1 MQHEAPCRR
10 RVSGIPEINPGV
22 ENVSPGLPLAG
33 KTHARPL
40 PRVRENTDMDFL
52 ADLEVRGLVQD
63 STDRDA
69 LRDRIN
75 AGPVGVYYGCD
86 PSADSLHV
94 GNLIGLLVLRRFADA
109 GHHAI
114 ALAGGATGMIGD
126 PGGKSKER
134 NLLDAETLAHNTT
147 RIAQQLETISRVPL
161 VNNLGWTG
169 SLTLLDFLRDVG
181 KHASVNQMIARE
193 SVKARLESD
202 NGISFT
208 EFSYQ
213 LLQANDYRH
222 LFTHHGV
229 EIQIGGS
236 DQWGNL
242 LAGVDLIRKADGAH
256 VHAFTWPLLLRSDG
270 KKFGKSEDG
279 AVWLAADRTSPYQF
293 FQYWMNV
300 TDADVERF
308 LLQLT
313 LLPAEE
319 CQAVAAAHAQA
330 PNKRE
335 GQRRL
340 ARETTTIVHGARATA
355 AAEEASAILF
365 GESPAGASAQA
376 LSFLAAE
383 VPTSA
388 FVSGGTVAAML
399 AATPLASSLSDARRT
414 IAQGAAYVNGAQVP
428 EDRPLSD
435 GDLLHNRWVLLRR
448 GKRTY
453 HLLDAASRLFSPER
467 SRPTVHGPSPRQ
479 SPPQRSG

>member
-1 MQHEAPCRR
+1 
-10 RVSGIPEINPGV
+10 
-22 ENVSPGLPLAG
+22 
-33 KTHARPL
+33 
-40 PRVRENTDMDFL
+40 MDLL
-52 ADLEVRGLVQD
+52 ADLQARGLVQD
-63 STDRDA
+63 STDLDA

-75 AGPVGVYYGCD
+75 AGPVGLYYGCD
-86 PSADSLHV
+86 PSADSLQV

-109 GHHAI
+109 GHSAV

-126 PGGKSKER
+126 PGGRSKER
-134 NLLDAETLAHNTT
+134 NLLDAETLANNTK
-147 RIAQQLETISRVPL
+147 RIAQQLERISRVPL

-169 SLTLLDFLRDVG
+169 SLALLDFLRDVG

-193 SVKARLESD
+193 SVKARLESEL
-202 NGISFT
+202 GISYT

-213 LLQANDYRH
+213 LLQANDYLH
-222 LFTHHGV
+222 LFRNHGV

-242 LAGVDLIRKADGAH
+242 LAGVDLIRRADGAH

-270 KKFGKSEDG
+270 KKFGKSEEG
-279 AVWLAADRTSPYQF
+279 ALWLAADRTSPYQF

-313 LLPAEE
+313 LVPVEE
-319 CQAVAAAHAQA
+319 CRAVAAAHALA

-340 ARETTTIVHGARATA
+340 ARELTTIVHGPEATA
-355 AAEEASAILF
+355 AAQEASAILF
-365 GESPAGASAQA
+365 GGSPAGASQQA
-376 LSFLAAE
+376 LEFLASE
-383 VPTSA
+383 VPTSG
-388 FVSGGTVAAML
+388 FVPGEELVYAL

-414 IAQGAAYVNGAQVP
+414 IAQGAAYVNGVQAP
-428 EDRPLSD
+428 ENRPLSEA
-435 GDLLHNRWVLLRR
+435 DLLHDRWVLLRR

-453 HLLDAASRLFSPER
+453 HLLDAASR
-467 SRPTVHGPSPRQ
+467 H
-479 SPPQRSG
+479 

>member
-1 MQHEAPCRR
+1 
-10 RVSGIPEINPGV
+10 
-22 ENVSPGLPLAG
+22 
-33 KTHARPL
+33 
-40 PRVRENTDMDFL
+40 MDIL
-52 ADLEVRGLVQD
+52 ADLEARGLVQD
-63 STDRDA
+63 STDRDE
-69 LRDRIN
+69 LRARIQ

-86 PSADSLHV
+86 PSNDSLQI

-109 GHHAI
+109 GHNAI

-126 PGGKSKER
+126 PGGRSKER
-134 NLLDAETLAHNTT
+134 NLLDAETLARNTK
-147 RIAQQLETISRVPL
+147 RIADQLERVSRVPL

-169 SLTLLDFLRDVG
+169 QLTLLDFLRDIG

-193 SVKARLESD
+193 SVKARLESE

-213 LLQANDYRH
+213 LLQANDYLH
-222 LFTHHGV
+222 LSRNHGV

-242 LAGVDLIRKADGAH
+242 LAGVDLIRRADGKH

-300 TDADVERF
+300 ADTDIERF

-313 LLPAEE
+313 LLPVDQ
-319 CQAVAAAHAQA
+319 CRAVAAGHAEA
-330 PNKRE
+330 PHKRE
-335 GQRRL
+335 GQRSL
-340 ARETTTIVHGARATA
+340 AREITTLVHGTEAAA

-365 GESPAGASAQA
+365 GGSPAGASAQA
-376 LSFLAAE
+376 LDFLATE
-383 VPTSA
+383 VPTSPFTA
-388 FVSGGTVAAML
+388 GITLAAAL

-414 IAQGAAYVNGAQVP
+414 ITQGAASVNGEVVP
-428 EDRPLSD
+428 ADRPLVE
-435 GDLLHNRWVLLRR
+435 GDLLYDRWLLLRK
-448 GKRTY
+448 GKRNY
-453 HLLDAASRLFSPER
+453 HLLDAA
-467 SRPTVHGPSPRQ
+467 TN
-479 SPPQRSG
+479 

>member
-1 MQHEAPCRR
+1 
-10 RVSGIPEINPGV
+10 
-22 ENVSPGLPLAG
+22 
-33 KTHARPL
+33 
-40 PRVRENTDMDFL
+40 MDFV
-52 ADLEVRGLVQD
+52 ADLEARGLMQD

-69 LRDRIN
+69 LRARIA

-86 PSADSLHV
+86 PSADSLQV

-126 PGGKSKER
+126 PGGKSSER
-134 NLLDAETLAHNTT
+134 NLLDEATLKHNYD
-147 RIAQQLETISRVPL
+147 RIAGQLGRIAGVPL
-161 VNNLGWTG
+161 VNNLDWTAE
-169 SLTLLDFLRDVG
+169 LTLLDFLRDVG

-193 SVKARLESD
+193 SVKARLDSD

-213 LLQANDYRH
+213 LLQANDYLNLFRH
-222 LFTHHGV
+222 NQV

-242 LAGVDLIRKADGAH
+242 LAGVDLIRRADGGH

-279 AVWLAADRTSPYQF
+279 AVWLAADKTSPYQF

-300 TDADVERF
+300 ADADIERF

-313 LLPAEE
+313 LLPVQE
-319 CQAVAAAHAQA
+319 CRAVAAAHAEA
-330 PNKRE
+330 PFRRE

-340 ARETTTIVHGARATA
+340 AREVTTLVHGAEATA

-365 GESPAGASAQA
+365 GGSPAGASAQA
-376 LSFLAAE
+376 LEFLATE
-383 VPTSA
+383 VPTSPFTA
-388 FVSGGTVAAML
+388 GVTLAAAL

-414 IAQGAAYVNGAQVP
+414 ISQGAASVNGAGVP
-428 EDRPLSD
+428 EDRPLTEA
-435 GDLLHNRWVLLRR
+435 DLLHRRWLLLRK
-448 GKRTY
+448 GKRNY
-453 HLLDAASRLFSPER
+453 HLLDAAAS
-467 SRPTVHGPSPRQ
+467 
-479 SPPQRSG
+479 

>member
-1 MQHEAPCRR
+1 MDLFADFEA
-10 RVSGIPEINPGV
+10 
-22 ENVSPGLPLAG
+22 
-33 KTHARPL
+33 
-40 PRVRENTDMDFL
+40 
-52 ADLEVRGLVQD
+52 RGLIQD

-69 LRDRIN
+69 LRARIM
-75 AGPVGVYYGCD
+75 AGQVGVYYGCD
-86 PSADSLHV
+86 PSADSLQV

-109 GHHAI
+109 GHRPV

-126 PGGKSKER
+126 PGGRSKER
-134 NLLDAETLAHNTT
+134 NLLDAEALARNTK
-147 RIAQQLETISRVPL
+147 RIAEQLERISRVPL

-193 SVKARLESD
+193 SVKARLESEH
-202 NGISFT
+202 GISFT

-213 LLQANDYRH
+213 LLQANDYLH
-222 LFTHHGV
+222 LSRNNGV

-242 LAGVDLIRKADGAH
+242 LAGVDLIRRADGKH

-300 TDADVERF
+300 ADADIERF

-313 LLPAEE
+313 LLPVEE
-319 CQAVAAAHAQA
+319 CHAIAAAHAEA
-330 PNKRE
+330 PHKRT

-340 ARETTTIVHGARATA
+340 ATEITTIVHGAGATA
-355 AAEEASAILF
+355 AAQEASAILF
-365 GESPAGASAQA
+365 GGSPAGASVQA
-376 LSFLAAE
+376 LEFLATE
-383 VPTSA
+383 VPTSPFTA
-388 FVSGGTVAAML
+388 GVTLAAAL

-414 IAQGAAYVNGAQVP
+414 ITQGAASVNGEVVP
-428 EDRPLSD
+428 ADRPLTED
-435 GDLLHNRWVLLRR
+435 DLLYNRWLLLRK
-448 GKRTY
+448 GKRNY
-453 HLLDAASRLFSPER
+453 HLLDAATS
-467 SRPTVHGPSPRQ
+467 
-479 SPPQRSG
+479 